1 MWISLSGSR
10 LRALLLCLIAP
21 VAAQAEAPASSVW
34 GLGFTAGQE
43 RQPYR
48 DFEQKAQA
56 LPLLLFE
63 NRWLRVA
70 GPTLDLKLSS
80 SPEHSAGLRL
90 RLADEGHEPQ
100 DSPFLAGMAERKA
113 SLWLGASGAWR
124 SGGFS
129 VTGELLADASNKSQG
144 VRASLGLERPFQTG
158 GRFEITPRLVVH
170 HLDRKYVDY
179 YYGVRTGEALATRPV
194 YSGQSALNVE
204 TALRIGYAIS
214 PRQRLSLD
222 LGTTRLGSGISRSP
236 LVEGSRQDSARVA
249 FLHLF

>member
-1 MWISLSGSR
+1 MWISLSGYR
-10 LRALLLCLIAP
+10 LSALALFLFAP
-21 VAAQAEAPASSVW
+21 VAAQAETPASSVW

-48 DFEQKAQA
+48 DFEHKVQV

-70 GPTLDLKLSS
+70 GPTLDLKLISH
-80 SPEHSAGLRL
+80 PEHAFGLRL
-90 RLADEGHEPQ
+90 RLADEGHAPK
-100 DSPFLAGMAERKA
+100 DSPYLAGMTERKP
-113 SLWLGASGAWR
+113 SLWLGAGGAWR
-124 SGGFS
+124 LGGVK
-129 VTGELLADASNKSQG
+129 VTGELLADASNNSQG
-144 VRASLGLERPFQTG
+144 VRASVGLERPFQAG
-158 GRFEITPRLVVH
+158 GRFEITPRLVLH

-194 YSGQSALNVE
+194 YSGPSVLNVE
-204 TALRIGYAIS
+204 TALRIGHAIS

-222 LGTTRLGSGISRSP
+222 LGTTRLGSGIGRSP

-249 FLHLF
+249 FLHIF